1 MNPDQQV
8 QGAVRRLFEVF
19 RETGSALAVVKRF
32 RREQWLFPRRVR
44 GGTNRGDLLWGAL
57 GHTSVLNV
65 LHNPRY
71 AGAYVFGRT
80 RVHRSKNGKSG
91 SGQPF
96 TPSRVR
102 MLCWM
107 YSLRS
112 RRERL
117 KAAGY
122 RTAAELAKEL
132 GVSTATVKI
141 WRRRGLLQAIAGT
154 DRGDWYFK
162 PLGADRPKKQQG
174 CKLSERIQT
183 VPVKSSKRGAP

>member
-1 MNPDQQV
+1 LLIEDVTLTRSKEWLTAQVRFKGGTAETIAVGAPRRMWDVLRTNPDVIRLIDEWLNEFTTQEIV
-8 QGAVRRLFEVF
+8 ERLNTQGL
-19 RETGSALAVVKRF
+19 
-32 RREQWLFPRRVR
+32 
-44 GGTNRGDLLWGAL
+44 
-57 GHTSVLNV
+57 
-65 LHNPRY
+65 
-71 AGAYVFGRT
+71 
-80 RVHRSKNGKSG
+80 KSG

-132 GVSTATVKI
+132 GVSLGTVKI

-183 VPVKSSKRGAP
+183 VPVKSSKRGAT